1 MIRSRSFLVRAS
13 SLWPP
18 HMSSPQRGLDQGIV
32 GLNARRHSLPGFVR
46 APDEKRVCCSHCAD
60 AQHGWGKVSS
70 ASRPPKEFSM
80 KGFLK
85 LVTAVLLFSTTL
97 VLANTT
103 HATATIASRVS
114 QHRTPFVPFLHH
126 PSPRQPAPRHCYD
139 RLTSL

>member
-18 HMSSPQRGLDQGIV
+18 HMSSPQRGLDHGIV
-32 GLNARRHSLPGFVR
+32 GLNARRQSLPGFVR

-114 QHRTPFVPFLHH
+114 EVEGRNAAAVGSKSQIGR
-126 PSPRQPAPRHCYD
+126 
-139 RLTSL
+139 